1 MELSGD
7 SNSESGSELEWVSP
21 TREKKRRVDVMGNV
35 SITGDRLALSAR
47 KRAAFAASCMNAVE
61 VPVSLTN
68 ISFTTAW
75 QRARTERL
83 EKAQS
88 IKDNFNDPEFM
99 IVHWDGKIVKV
110 REGKSSERCCVY
122 ISGTLPDGTVVQKL
136 LGVPEI
142 PDGTGSSQEFTVSNL
157 LTEWNLT
164 SNIIGVVFDTTA
176 SNTGQWRGACAL
188 IETFLEKPVLW
199 LACCHHMA
207 ERDIKHVVQ
216 TATGDTKKPGVKLFK
231 RLKSSWHD
239 LKPNIDYQNLNKFD
253 WNSCGDWLREEAEE
267 VLLWALERHK
277 DKTFPRDDY
286 RELLELLITWLGVYV
301 PLGNMWK

>member
-122 ISGTLPDGTVVQKL
+122 ISGTLPDGTVVQKF

-142 PDGTGSSQEFTVSNL
+142 PDGTGSSQEFAVSNL

-164 SNIIGVVFDTTA
+164 SNIHLPTPP
-176 SNTGQWRGACAL
+176 SYSL
-188 IETFLEKPVLW
+188 P
-199 LACCHHMA
+199 
-207 ERDIKHVVQ
+207 
-216 TATGDTKKPGVKLFK
+216 
-231 RLKSSWHD
+231 
-239 LKPNIDYQNLNKFD
+239 
-253 WNSCGDWLREEAEE
+253 
-267 VLLWALERHK
+267 
-277 DKTFPRDDY
+277 
-286 RELLELLITWLGVYV
+286 
-301 PLGNMWK
+301 PLPECKAMFSQA